1 MSEVT
6 KIADLA
12 RMDDKDAIKRP
23 LRVTVRQAQARQESP
38 NTYKPGEMR
47 ISQKIQVSDETGSC
61 WAWANECDELRV
73 GEVLQLQ
80 AVNSPKGWGGCI
92 VKRRAG
98 YPPDLSFYPK
108 GMSIVGVPSGQQGQ
122 GDDPWFMQEEPAR
135 AQTARPQQQALP
147 TTSPARPSPT
157 ANGPHRWTST
167 EIERSAIAI
176 TERIF
181 NGLADSEI
189 KGVSCDQL
197 LQCAQALTS
206 TILIGATKNDRR
218 DNEVPSILL
227 VPEPVPERPAP
238 EAPPFEVG
246 EADSMD
252 WGSFGEQEGN

>member
-61 WAWANECDELRV
+61 WCWANECQELKT
-73 GEVLQLQ
+73 GDVLQLQ

-108 GMSIVGVPSGQQGQ
+108 GVSIVGVPSGPNGA
-122 GDDPWFMQEEPAR
+122 GSSDPWFMQEEPAR
-135 AQTARPQQQALP
+135 EQTPPARPQQVRLP
-147 TTSPARPSPT
+147 LPAQPSGRRTSREMEEWLL
-157 ANGPHRWTST
+157 GVT
-167 EIERSAIAI
+167 ERLFVGLSDGLTNSAPEGQRLECAQSMAVSLAIAVG
-176 TERIF
+176 R
-181 NGLADSEI
+181 GEI
-189 KGVSCDQL
+189 DYIPESKP
-197 LQCAQALTS
+197 A
-206 TILIGATKNDRR
+206 
-218 DNEVPSILL
+218 PSSL
-227 VPEPVPERPAP
+227 PERPMQ
-238 EAPPFEVG
+238 EAPPFEGG
-246 EADSMD
+246 EDSLD
-252 WGSFGEQEGN
+252 WGTFGDQEGN